1 MDNSIMLGGAYPLDL
16 DKLVE
21 ISGNNVIA
29 TQNLTQQVGRNTQR
43 IESLETRFESRDDTI
58 AELAER
64 LEKHEREEELSSKQ
78 AGKIRKRINE
88 HIGRMLGIK
97 KERNRITFGT
107 KKKSNVYGPLF
118 RSRIYT
124 DLMHHFEVDDYKD
137 IKAVNFQDA
146 LEYIRTWTPE
156 GGVET
161 LMREAED
168 NWRANNPGQSLEEYL
183 EVLVF

>member
-1 MDNSIMLGGAYPLDL
+1 MDNDIVLGGFQPTDL
-16 DKLVE
+16 DKLIK
-21 ISGNNVIA
+21 ISENNVIA
-29 TQNLTQQVGRNTQR
+29 TGNLTQQVSRNTQR

-64 LEKHEREEELSSKQ
+64 FEKHEQDEELSSKQ
-78 AGKIRKRINE
+78 ASKIRTAINA
-88 HIGRMLGIK
+88 HVGKMLGIK
-97 KERNRITFGT
+97 KERNRITFDT

-124 DLMHHFEVDDYKD
+124 DLKSRFEVDDYKD
-137 IKAVNFQDA
+137 IKAIHYHDA

-161 LMREAED
+161 LMGEAED
-168 NWRANNPGQSLEEYL
+168 NWRANNPGQSLEKYL
-183 EVLVF
+183 EVLVL